1 LFYQDLEDLVEA
13 VKKKVKGIERFD
25 TSVFNG
31 EYVTGDVSQDYLQHI
46 ENLRKDSARRSE
58 VEKDN
63 EVVEIYNT
71 A

>member
-1 LFYQDLEDLVEA
+1 VR
-13 VKKKVKGIERFD
+13 KKAKGIERFD

-46 ENLRKDSARRSE
+46 ENLRKDSARGDTT
-58 VEKDN
+58 EKDN